1 MGSFWVC
8 LALFLLT
15 FGAAKSAL
23 VVSRKGFRTIIQM
36 LRLGSFCI
44 KKFNLSNVLD
54 KCRISW
60 TFDMGTVERRGL
72 IVDVL
77 AISHLHD
84 IEERW
89 LFDAES
95 EGG

>member
-8 LALFLLT
+8 LALFFLT
-15 FGAAKSAL
+15 FGVVKLAL
-23 VVSRKGFRTIIQM
+23 IVSWKEVMSIFQM

-44 KKFNLSNVLD
+44 KKVNLSNVLD